1 MVQLKLF
8 LTSFLACFLLQGF
21 AQKKAIEV
29 AHFDKVI
36 ISPFIRVTFVEGT
49 EEKVSIENCTIDDQQ
64 VNVEVNGTTL
74 RIYLDGAKE
83 IPNVDINSLKNGD
96 TDKYPD
102 YHGTVLTATVTYK
115 SLVDVSIRGEE
126 PQVFTSTLK
135 GKDFRLKVY
144 GTSPIIFNEVD
155 LDECHAIFYGDGSLE
170 MLAGRIGY
178 QHYTVYGTG
187 SINSLAINGNSS
199 KITAYGEADF
209 FVNVSDQ
216 IKINSF
222 GEASLHYKGN
232 ALVSKGIQIGE
243 MKINKLN

>member
-8 LTSFLACFLLQGF
+8 LTSVLACFILQGF
-21 AQKKAIEV
+21 AQKTIEV

-49 EEKVSIENCTIDDQQ
+49 EEKVSIENCTIDHQL

-83 IPNVDINSLKNGD
+83 IPNVDINALKNGD

-102 YHGTVLTATVTYK
+102 YHGTVVTATVTYK

-126 PQVFTSTLK
+126 PQVFTSPLK

-144 GTSPIIFNEVD
+144 GTSPITFNEVD
-155 LDECHAIFYGDGSLE
+155 LDECHAILYGDGSLE

-199 KITAYGEADF
+199 KINAYGEADF

-216 IKINSF
+216 IKINAF